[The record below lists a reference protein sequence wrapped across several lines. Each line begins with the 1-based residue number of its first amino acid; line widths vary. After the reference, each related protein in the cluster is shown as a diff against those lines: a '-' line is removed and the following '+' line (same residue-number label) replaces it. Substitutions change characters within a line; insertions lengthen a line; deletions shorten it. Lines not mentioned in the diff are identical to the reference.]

1 MNKEIQIDK
10 VVVVPQE
17 EMKTLCE
24 RCLKA
29 CAVPVLTKREIED
42 NQSDEYFFV
51 SATQYKL
58 LLKTVES
65 FLTGGTQ
72 K

>member
-29 CAVPVLTKREIED
+29 CAVPVFTKREIEN
-42 NQSDEYFFV
+42 NQADDYYFV
-51 SATQYKL
+51 SAAQYNF
-58 LLKTVES
+58 LLKTVEN
-65 FLTGGTQ
+65 FLTGGIKQ
-72 K
+72 

>member
-24 RCLKA
+24 RCIKA
-29 CAVPVLTKREIED
+29 CNVPVLSRRQIED
-42 NQSDEYFFV
+42 DQSDEYFFV
-51 SATQYKL
+51 SATQYKF

-65 FLTGGTQ
+65 FLTGGTKQ
-72 K
+72 

>member
-10 VVVVPQE
+10 VVVVPQS

-24 RCLKA
+24 RCITA
-29 CAVPVLTKREIED
+29 CNVPVLSRRQIED
-42 NQSDEYFFV
+42 NQADDYYFV
-51 SATQYKL
+51 SAAQYKL
-58 LLKTVES
+58 LLKAVES

>member
-24 RCLKA
+24 RCIKA
-29 CAVPVLTKREIED
+29 CNVPVLSRRQIED
-42 NQSDEYFFV
+42 DQADDYYFV
-51 SATQYKL
+51 SAAQYKL
-58 LLKTVES
+58 LLKAVES
-65 FLTGGTQ
+65 FLTGGT
-72 K
+72 KL

>member
-29 CAVPVLTKREIED
+29 CTVQVLTKREIED
-42 NQSDEYFFV
+42 NQADDYYFV
-51 SATQYKL
+51 SAAQYKL
-58 LLKTVES
+58 LLKAVES
-65 FLTGGTQ
+65 FLTGGT
-72 K
+72 KL

>member
-17 EMKTLCE
+17 EMKILCE

-42 NQSDEYFFV
+42 NQSGDYYFV
-51 SATQYKL
+51 SAVQYKL
-58 LLKTVES
+58 LLKAVKS
-65 FLTGGTQ
+65 FLTGGT
-72 K
+72 KL